1 MLKSTSKC
9 DVSDSEIARI
19 LAALRAGTDPG
30 NLSDKLTSKHP
41 KNPGAARRHVDVAL
55 ACLWLAEGAPIGDVL
70 TMLES
75 RHRFEL
81 SSAASRAYAVEIIW
95 AAERHVQAIED
106 HPNTAPKE
114 HEYAAA

>member
-1 MLKSTSKC
+1 MLKPTPKF
-9 DVSDSEIARI
+9 DVSDSEFARI

-30 NLSDKLTSKHP
+30 KLTREVAARHAD
-41 KNPGAARRHVDVAL
+41 NPGAAGRFVDL
-55 ACLWLAEGAPIGDVL
+55 GLTCLWLAEGAPIDDVL

-81 SSAASRAYAVEIIW
+81 SSASSRAYAVEILW
-95 AAERHVQAIED
+95 TAERHVQAIED

>member
-1 MLKSTSKC
+1 MLKPTPKF
-9 DVSDSEIARI
+9 DVSDCEIARI
-19 LAALRAGTDPG
+19 LAALRAGIDPG
-30 NLSDKLTSKHP
+30 KLTRKIAARHAQ
-41 KNPGAARRHVDVAL
+41 NPGAAGHFTDLGL
-55 ACLWLAEGAPIGDVL
+55 ACLWLSEGAPIGDVL

-81 SSAASRAYAVEIIW
+81 SSAASRAYAFEIIW
-95 AAERHVQAIED
+95 DAERHVQAIED

>member
-1 MLKSTSKC
+1 MLKSTPKF
-9 DVSDSEIARI
+9 DVSDSEFARI
-19 LAALRAGTDPG
+19 LDALRAGIDPG
-30 NLSDKLTSKHP
+30 KLTREIAARHAD
-41 KNPGAARRHVDVAL
+41 NPGAEGRFVDLGL

-95 AAERHVQAIED
+95 AAERHVKAIED

>member
-1 MLKSTSKC
+1 MLNSTPKC
-9 DVSDSEIARI
+9 DVSAGEVTRI
-19 LAALRAGTDPG
+19 LAALRAGIDLG
-30 NLSDKLTSKHP
+30 KLTREIAARHAD
-41 KNPGAARRHVDVAL
+41 NPGAAGLYVDLGL

-81 SSAASRAYAVEIIW
+81 SSDACRAYAVEILW
-95 AAERHVQAIED
+95 AAERHVRAFED
-106 HPNTAPKE
+106 PPNTTPKE

>member
-19 LAALRAGTDPG
+19 LATLRAGTDPG
-30 NLSDKLTSKHP
+30 KLTREIATRYAD
-41 KNPGAARRHVDVAL
+41 NPGTACRLLDVAL

-81 SSAASRAYAVEIIW
+81 SSAASRTYAVEILW

>member
-19 LAALRAGTDPG
+19 LAALRAGIDPG
-30 NLSDKLTSKHP
+30 KLTREIATRHAD
-41 KNPGAARRHVDVAL
+41 NPGAARRHVDVAL

-81 SSAASRAYAVEIIW
+81 SSAACRAYAVEIIW
-95 AAERHVQAIED
+95 PAERHVQAIED

-114 HEYAAA
+114 HDYAAA

>member
-1 MLKSTSKC
+1 MLKSTPKRN
-9 DVSDSEIARI
+9 VSAGEVAQI
-19 LAALRAGTDPG
+19 LATLRAGIDPG
-30 NLSDKLTSKHP
+30 KLTREIAARHAD
-41 KNPGAARRHVDVAL
+41 NPGAEGRFVDLGL

-95 AAERHVQAIED
+95 AAERHVKAIED